1 MPTSGPTTATQDLIL
16 ALILGVLA
24 AGYGWMTAGI
34 PSSVLAGPVDAGAL
48 PTLLAIALGAMSL
61 LLLISAW
68 VRWTRHRLPSCQRI
82 TPTTDGQSI
91 RSGLGLLFIGLGYL
105 MLLPVLGYGI
115 SMALLITASTAMLE
129 RRLKMQHAVY
139 GLLGAGT
146 LYCLFVLLLGV
157 PFPTGSVTSLGS
169 NSENT
174 ESPSAT
180 HEIGSAMMGRR

>member
-34 PSSVLAGPVDAGAL
+34 ASSVLAGPVGAGAL

-61 LLLISAW
+61 LLLVSAW

-82 TPTTDGQSI
+82 TPTIDRQSI
-91 RSGLGLLFIGLGYL
+91 GSGLALLFIGLAYL

-115 SMALLITASTAMLE
+115 SMSLLMTASSAMLE
-129 RRLKMQHAVY
+129 RRLKIQHAVY

-157 PFPTGSVTSLGS
+157 PFPTGSIASLGS
-169 NSENT
+169 HGGNA
-174 ESPSAT
+174 ESPSAN
-180 HEIGSAMMGRR
+180 HEIESATLDGG